1 MGIASLLVALL
12 LAADPADPSAPPPSA
27 PAPAPAP
34 ATPGAIATAEDLGE
48 FVTGYL
54 RAPAPGRLVEWM
66 KAADRLGVLGEGTI
80 GPFAAFAAA
89 VLREHPELIGPGAEA
104 MAGAGT
110 AGQVLWWQA
119 VWTSGTLRGLAAIV
133 VATSDSAPVRDAL
146 EVMRARPAPDPLLAA
161 IDDPG
166 GLDLLWA
173 SWYGSG
179 DVRYLLRVVAVTAW
193 EDDGDPARRRIARAA
208 RWSLR
213 SNADADPRTRAA
225 LEATAAAG
233 GAEAA
238 ELRAI
243 LEGPAPAGPE
253 AR

>member
-12 LAADPADPSAPPPSA
+12 LAADPAAPSAPPPA
-27 PAPAPAP
+27 PALAGAA

-66 KAADRLGVLGEGTI
+66 RAADRLGVLGEGTI
-80 GPFAAFAAA
+80 GPFAAFGGA
-89 VLREHPELIGPGAEA
+89 VLREHPELVGPGAEA

-146 EVMRARPAPDPLLAA
+146 EVMRSRPAPDPLLAA

-173 SWYGSG
+173 SWFGSG
-179 DVRYLLRVVAVTAW
+179 DVRYLLRAAAVSAW
-193 EDDGDPARRRIARAA
+193 EDDADPARRRIALAA

-225 LEATAAAG
+225 LEAAAAAG

-238 ELRAI
+238 RLRAI
-243 LEGPAPAGPE
+243 LEGPAPAGPA